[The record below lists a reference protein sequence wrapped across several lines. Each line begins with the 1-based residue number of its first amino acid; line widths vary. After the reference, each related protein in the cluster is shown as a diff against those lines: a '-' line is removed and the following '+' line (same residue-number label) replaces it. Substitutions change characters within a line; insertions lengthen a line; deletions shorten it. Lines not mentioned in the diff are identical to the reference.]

1 MITLRGLSRVALFL
15 ILSLAIALPAFPQGN
30 DAKDWQAIQEQKDQK
45 KKTEMLESFVKK
57 YPTSSR
63 RPGADADLVDAW
75 AKNND
80 NAKVLAF
87 AEEYK
92 KAPPSPDAAA
102 KVKIYSQALFAAI
115 TSNNIPKAA
124 EFGEA
129 AIEADPNHFQALYIM
144 AAAGLPNPEKSMEY
158 ANRAIALPK
167 PQTISQ
173 ETYNKNMARLH
184 NTVALPLFAQ
194 KKFAD
199 AREHLEFVLKADP
212 KNQEA
217 QYRHGFASVNLM
229 GEAVKA
235 AQDANTAMMR
245 AAAASN
251 KAEQDAAMAK
261 QESAQKE
268 ALELRDVALD
278 SLAKAV
284 AIGGPYTEQAKPLFD
299 SLYQNK
305 NKSMDGADKVI
316 ADKKAE
322 LGL

>member
-15 ILSLAIALPAFPQGN
+15 ILSLAIALPALPQGN

-45 KKTEMLESFVKK
+45 KKTEMLETFVKK

-80 NAKVLAF
+80 NAKILAF

-115 TSNNIPKAA
+115 TTSNIPKAA

-144 AAAGLPNPEKSMEY
+144 AAAGLPNPEKSMDY
-158 ANRAIALPK
+158 AQRAIALPK